1 MPAMWCAHSLFKQ
14 NATTFDE
21 CIFECV
27 FACVFVPNRMA
38 KRLTTVPSLPHRSE
52 TAGDPDDGRS
62 IHERCS
68 AGELSSFHLS
78 STSGS
83 YSIMLLYL
91 VSYACRLVVVSFS
104 SSLVCLVL
112 LSVQYIFLQS
122 SPFCLLSPPS
132 TCFILAPFPLSSL
145 PSQPSL
151 SPPSP
156 LPPFSLPL
164 SLYSS
169 PSSNISPP

>member
-1 MPAMWCAHSLFKQ
+1 MRVCVRYCAKQ
-14 NATTFDE
+14 NG
-21 CIFECV
+21 
-27 FACVFVPNRMA
+27 
-38 KRLTTVPSLPHRSE
+38 KSLTTVPSLPHRSAA
-52 TAGDPDDGRS
+52 AGDPDDGRS

-83 YSIMLLYL
+83 YPIMLLYL

-156 LPPFSLPL
+156 LPPFSLPPFSLPL
-164 SLYSS
+164 SLHYS